1 MNEELK
7 IIKKKYGEKMAHFCR
22 DNFPTI
28 LETDGLL
35 LKLLLDNFEP
45 SHDLYEDIIEQNK
58 ETEFKNYIY
67 SLVDVEKDN
76 KEIPF
81 KTPEYL
87 LSEAGYDLY
96 ECTSEKDIQKFK
108 KYYAKGEELCTFHGG
123 RLNRCYVFF
132 AVKKNVSEIKR
143 KNFSNPQR
151 QDEYGTSVIS
161 IQFTR
166 DKSHTLSIKNR
177 YNHHVSNPDC
187 TFSNNLDNI
196 IEGLTESF
204 SKYYNLSQDN
214 ISKNFELKGYVQ
226 ANDGKF
232 YKYNQENFNI
242 YYCPNNIIIDDFEV
256 KRYDKEKYIVFE
268 YFILDLVNKKIRVY
282 DNEMEDSFPSTLTN
296 IHKIEVKRKEEN
308 KEIKI
313 TLQDNSEVIIILNK
327 DNQIIKFENQNLK
340 EAQDYFLSFVPSLE
354 EFNVPNLEK
363 VGKCFLMDNNIKKI
377 YLPKL
382 QRVGWGFLHDNFSL
396 EELDLPSLEEVSD
409 DFLYFNQ
416 TIHKLNL
423 PKLQKVGNCF
433 LYYNTALEELLLP
446 ELLEAQ
452 DDFLYTNNA
461 LKEIRLPKLQ
471 RVGRYFLYRGTS
483 LKKLSLPSLREVWG
497 NFLDGDTSL
506 EELDLPLLEEVG
518 PKFLFNNNRLK
529 KLDLPLLKKA
539 RDSFLAYNKIIQE
552 VNLPSLVTI
561 GNYFLDNALCLKEIY
576 LPSLEEVGDCF
587 LFHNNSIE
595 KLYLPK
601 LIKAGEYFMP
611 RNKVLKEVYLPSIE
625 IIGNHFLAKYP
636 ELTRENFGHTIRR

>member
-7 IIKKKYGEKMAHFCR
+7 IIKKKYGEKMMHFCR
-22 DNFPTI
+22 DYMATI

-35 LKLLLDNFEP
+35 LSLLVNNFAE
-45 SHDLYEDIIEQNK
+45 SHELYDDIASQMK
-58 ETEFKNYIY
+58 ENEFKDFLY

-96 ECTSEKDIQKFK
+96 ECTSEKDIQSFK
-108 KYYAKGEELCTFHGG
+108 KYYAPYEELCTFNGG

-143 KNFSNPQR
+143 EDYPNPQR

-177 YNHHVSNPDC
+177 YNHHVKNPDC

-196 IEGLTESF
+196 VEGLTESF

-214 ISKNFELKGYVQ
+214 ISNNFELKGYVK

-232 YKYNQENFNI
+232 YKYNQEHFNI
-242 YYCPNNIIIDDFEV
+242 YYCPNNIIIDNFEV
-256 KRYDKEKYIVFE
+256 QRYDKEKYLVFE
-268 YFILDLVNKKIRVY
+268 YFILDLVRKRIRVY
-282 DNEMEDSFPSTLTN
+282 GSKMEDSFPSTLTN
-296 IHKIEVKRKEEN
+296 IHKIEIKRKEET
-308 KEIKI
+308 KEIKF
-313 TLQDNSEVIIILNK
+313 TLQDNSEVFIILNK
-327 DNQIIKFENQNLK
+327 DNQIIKLENQNLK
-340 EAQDYFLSFVPSLE
+340 EVQDYFLSYVPSLE
-354 EFNVPNLEK
+354 ELNTPNLEK
-363 VGKCFLMDNNIKKI
+363 VGNCFLMDNNIKKI
-377 YLPKL
+377 YLPNL
-382 QRVGWGFLHDNFSL
+382 QRAGWGFLHDNFSL
-396 EELDLPSLEEVSD
+396 EELDLPSLEEVGD

-423 PKLQKVGNCF
+423 PKLRKVGNCF
-433 LYYNTALEELLLP
+433 LYYNRALEELFLP
-446 ELLEAQ
+446 ELLEVE
-452 DDFLYTNNA
+452 DDFLYTNNT
-461 LKEIRLPKLQ
+461 LKELSLPKLQ
-471 RVGRYFLYRGTS
+471 RAGRNFLYIGAS

-506 EELDLPLLEEVG
+506 EEVDLPLLEEVG
-518 PKFLFNNNRLK
+518 PKFLFNNNKLK

-539 RDSFLAYNKIIQE
+539 RDGFLAYNEIIQE
-552 VNLPSLVTI
+552 VNLPSLVTL
-561 GNYFLDNALCLKEIY
+561 GDYFLADANVLNKLY
-576 LPSLEEVGDCF
+576 GPSLEKVGNAF
-587 LFHNNSIE
+587 LLNNTSIE
-595 KLYLPK
+595 ELYLPK
-601 LIKAGEYFMP
+601 LKEVGADFMP
-611 RNKVLKEVYLPSIE
+611 RNKVLKEAYLPSIE
-625 IIGNHFLAKYP
+625 IIGSHFLAKYP
-636 ELTRENFGHTIRR
+636 ESTYENFGHSIKR